1 MDDSGAPYAN
11 KHLASCLV
19 HAAPHSCWG
28 NIDTKVTWLTLQ
40 TNRFKKFIMKTMWR
54 VQQSQMV
61 ISVVFW
67 SLTLTGIFYDKV
79 SERFDNFG
87 LPRANVFGGMA
98 VMFTMVV
105 LLIVTFGFCFDK
117 FQFWKEQQVVI
128 IERNPFA
135 SKGRMHPNQT
145 VYWSAVAE
153 LLPEGNEKRKN
164 LEYLIQQN
172 LEIPEVRK
180 EVQNMLDDSGRN
192 A

>member
-1 MDDSGAPYAN
+1 MI
-11 KHLASCLV
+11 H
-19 HAAPHSCWG
+19 
-28 NIDTKVTWLTLQ
+28 
-40 TNRFKKFIMKTMWR
+40 TNRFKKIIMKTMWR

-61 ISVVFW
+61 ISIVFW

-79 SERFDNFG
+79 AERFNNFG
-87 LPRANVFGGMA
+87 LPGSNVFGGMS
-98 VMFTMVV
+98 VMFTVVV
-105 LLIVTFGFCFDK
+105 LSIMIFGFFFDK

-135 SKGRMHPNQT
+135 SKGRMHPNQI
-145 VYWSAVAE
+145 VYWSAIAE
-153 LLPEGNEKRKN
+153 LLPEDNEKRKN

-180 EVQNMLDDSGRN
+180 EVQNMLDDSGGN

>member
-1 MDDSGAPYAN
+1 MI
-11 KHLASCLV
+11 H
-19 HAAPHSCWG
+19 
-28 NIDTKVTWLTLQ
+28 
-40 TNRFKKFIMKTMWR
+40 TNRFKKSIMKTIWR

-61 ISVVFW
+61 TSPIFW

-79 SERFDNFG
+79 AEKFNNFG
-87 LPRANVFGGMA
+87 LPRSNMVGG
-98 VMFTMVV
+98 VTIMFTIVV
-105 LLIVTFGFCFDK
+105 LSIMIFGFLFDK

-135 SKGRMHPNQT
+135 SKGRMHPNQI

-153 LLPEGNEKRKN
+153 LLPEDNEKRKN
-164 LEYLIQQN
+164 LEYVIQQN

-180 EVQNMLDDSGRN
+180 EVQNMLDDSRRN